1 MPLIDEDL
9 FAKKIKSDISDNI
22 FLFCGDDDYL
32 KEFYCGK
39 LSGKIVDESLM
50 FFNFHS
56 YEDDDTALDVIF
68 ADAENLPVMAEKTC
82 LVVKNYSL
90 DLLKTDELDA
100 FKKNLRSIPESTVM
114 IFYFASNKIP
124 QGKNAKWDN
133 IIKLFSEL
141 GTVVK
146 IEHRT
151 PAKTAKLLV
160 SRAKEKGTS
169 IDYDTAYYLVT
180 SVGDDMQTVLNEF
193 NKVCAFSCGEP
204 VTKEMIDM
212 TAVKSIEASVF
223 DISANIFSGNTDK
236 AFSIV
241 NELLRQKTPVNSVI
255 GALGSA
261 YVNLYRLK
269 VALNCDKNVADFA
282 DSFQYKETR
291 HTFGKILPIA
301 KAAKLSSI
309 RKSLDV
315 LLEADTKSKSSKI
328 SDEILLTELVSKLAS
343 LKE

>member
-1 MPLIDEDL
+1 MPLIDEDI
-9 FAKKIKSDISDNI
+9 FAKMIKSDISDNI

-32 KEFYCGK
+32 KEFYCSK
-39 LSGKIVDESLM
+39 LTSKTVDESLM

-56 YEDDDTALDVIF
+56 YEDDETPLDVVF

-82 LVVKNYSL
+82 LLIKNYA
-90 DLLKTDELDA
+90 LDA
-100 FKKNLRSIPESTVM
+100 LKAGELTDFEENLKNIPESTVM
-114 IFYFASNKIP
+114 IFYFSAGKIP

-133 IIKLFSEL
+133 ILKLFTKY
-141 GTVVK
+141 GCVVK

-151 PAKTAKLLV
+151 SAKTAKLLV
-160 SRAKEKGTS
+160 SRAKEKGTT
-169 IDYDTAYYLVT
+169 IDYETAYYLVT

-204 VTKEMIDM
+204 VTKEMIDT

-223 DISANIFSGNTDK
+223 DISASIFSGNTDK
-236 AFSIV
+236 AFSTL
-241 NELLRQKTPVNSVI
+241 NELLRQKTPVNSII

-269 VALNCDKNVADFA
+269 VALNADKNVSDFA
-282 DSFQYKETR
+282 EAFQYKETK
-291 HTFGKILPIA
+291 HTFGKILPFA
-301 KAAKLSSI
+301 KASKLSSI
-309 RKSLDV
+309 RKALDI

-328 SDEILLTELVSKLAS
+328 SDEILLTELISKLAS
-343 LKE
+343 L